1 MAAVLLRPCAW
12 QCRLPFSFAYV
23 CMPALD
29 TRQQAIDAAFEVIA
43 EWGVQ
48 GATYRR
54 IAAQAQL
61 SPGTL
66 TYHFPTIDDLLL
78 AAFRQFAD
86 SISQGFEE
94 RMQTAHSLEQAC
106 EAVVDLICGQVW
118 PTTAHLLLSFELYAM
133 AARRADYR
141 AVMHQWMAQSQAA
154 LRLQF
159 APDTARLLDA
169 TIEGL
174 TIHNILGAEPTPR
187 ALILAHITAMGAPG
201 YVGAMADSGAVPP
214 MPPMGA

>member
-1 MAAVLLRPCAW
+1 MPR
-12 QCRLPFSFAYV
+12 
-23 CMPALD
+23 MPAND
-29 TRQQAIDAAFEVIA
+29 TRQQAIDAAYHVIA

-78 AAFRQFAD
+78 AAFRQFTD
-86 SISQGFEE
+86 HISDGFHT
-94 RMQTAHSLEQAC
+94 RMRAARNAPEAC
-106 EAVVDLICGQVW
+106 EAVVDLICGEVW

-133 AARRADYR
+133 AARSADYR
-141 AVMHQWMAQSQAA
+141 AVMHRWMAQSQSA

-159 APDTARLLDA
+159 QAETARLLDA
-169 TIEGL
+169 CIEGM
-174 TIHNILGAEPTPR
+174 TIHNVLGAQPLPR
-187 ALILAHITAMGAPG
+187 ALILAHITTMALPG
-201 YVGAMADSGAVPP
+201 YCGGQAAGAEGGASTGAADPGNAAPQR
-214 MPPMGA
+214 

>member
-1 MAAVLLRPCAW
+1 
-12 QCRLPFSFAYV
+12 
-23 CMPALD
+23 MPAID
-29 TRQQAIDAAFEVIA
+29 TRQQAIDAAYHVIA

-86 SISQGFEE
+86 HISEGFHT
-94 RMQTAHSLEQAC
+94 RMRAARSAPEAC
-106 EAVVDLICGQVW
+106 EAVVDLICGEVW
-118 PTTAHLLLSFELYAM
+118 PTAAHLLLSFELYAM
-133 AARRADYR
+133 AARSADYR
-141 AVMHQWMAQSQAA
+141 AVMHRWMAQSQSA

-159 APDTARLLDA
+159 RAETAQLLDA
-169 TIEGL
+169 SIEGL
-174 TIHNILGAEPTPR
+174 TIHNVLGAQPLPR
-187 ALILAHITAMGAPG
+187 ALILAHITAMALPG
-201 YVGAMADSGAVPP
+201 YCGGDSTGGDDGAGGTDGAA
-214 MPPMGA
+214 GAGGCTATTPH

>member
-1 MAAVLLRPCAW
+1 
-12 QCRLPFSFAYV
+12 
-23 CMPALD
+23 MPALD
-29 TRQQAIDAAFEVIA
+29 TRQQAIDAAFQVIA

-66 TYHFPTIDDLLL
+66 TYHFPSIDDLLL

-86 SISQGFEE
+86 SISQGFVE
-94 RMQTAHSLEQAC
+94 RMQAAHSLEQAC

-118 PTTAHLLLSFELYAM
+118 PTTEHLLLSFELYAM

-141 AVMHQWMAQSQAA
+141 AVMHQWMAQSQQA

-159 APDTARLLDA
+159 QADTARLLDA
-169 TIEGL
+169 VIEGL
-174 TIHNILGAEPTPR
+174 TIHHVLGAAPMPR
-187 ALILAHITAMGAPG
+187 DAILAHITAMAAPG
-201 YVGAMADSGAVPP
+201 YGGECAAGECAPLPASPSAGA
-214 MPPMGA
+214 